1 MDGPNT
7 PKVLDAFAAKIGAE
21 PGPLTAERFKAIVN
35 EVKTE
40 TGVKGKDLFHP
51 IRIVLTGSHSGP
63 EFDKLIPLM
72 EEGAQLKLPTHVLS
86 VKERVDAF
94 QRARKA

>member
-1 MDGPNT
+1 
-7 PKVLDAFAAKIGAE
+7 
-21 PGPLTAERFKAIVN
+21 
-35 EVKTE
+35 
-40 TGVKGKDLFHP
+40 VKGKDLFHP

-94 QRARKA
+94 QSARGK